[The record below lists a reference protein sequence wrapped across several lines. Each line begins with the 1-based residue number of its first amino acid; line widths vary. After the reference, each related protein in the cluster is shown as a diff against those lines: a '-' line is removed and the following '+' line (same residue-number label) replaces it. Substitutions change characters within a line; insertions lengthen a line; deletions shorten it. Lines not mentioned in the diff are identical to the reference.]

1 MTILKGGFAMEDNRD
16 KLIDDLNLVL
26 KENFDYVPIFKVV
39 NVADE
44 LIKKGWS
51 FDKHIKE

>member
-26 KENFDYVPIFKVV
+26 KENFDYVPILKVV